1 MKNKLFVIEYN
12 QNKPQSILIALRLIL
27 KQAGHIKLQLSPLY
41 MGIIYSLDTSH
52 YNLYNRYI

>member
-1 MKNKLFVIEYN
+1 MKNKLFVIKYN

-27 KQAGHIKLQLSPLY
+27 KQAGHIKLQLSSLY
-41 MGIIYSLDTSH
+41 MGIIYSLDKSH